1 MTTVLRSCNLCEAG
15 CGLKFEVEDNRIVA
29 VEPDENDPLSQG
41 YVCPKGIASGDIHHD
56 PDRLRR
62 PMRRG
67 ADGRFREVSW
77 DEAFTLVG
85 SRLRAIRARHGA
97 DAIAVYFGNPLVH
110 NYSGIIMLGSLLNA
124 IGTRNRTGAGSQ
136 DTSPRF
142 AASYYLYGNTLV
154 TPVPDID
161 RTDYFLC
168 VGANPAVS
176 QGSAMIA
183 PNIRARIRAMRAR
196 GGKFIT
202 VDPRFTETS
211 KLADEHV
218 FIRPG
223 GDAAF
228 LLAMVHALV
237 EAGRID
243 RGALQRMT
251 TGWEDIER
259 RLQAFTPERTERFTG
274 VAPGVTRR
282 LALELANAQRGV
294 VYTRVGTC
302 NNAYGTLATWANDVL
317 NIAAGRLGVE
327 GGAMFPEPALD
338 GSQFVK
344 LGGMNG
350 HARWHSRVRGL
361 PETGCDLPAS
371 ILAEEI
377 ETPGDGQVRA
387 MVTVAGNPVLSTPN
401 GRRLDR
407 AMEQLEFV
415 VAVDMYIN
423 ETTRHADVILPPS
436 WTLAEDHSEPL
447 SPGFSLRR
455 TARWC
460 SPVVQ
465 KDASELADWEILLR
479 LTQELGGGPMG
490 IKWIDRVLGVASRF
504 GWQYDP
510 QRALDMLLRIGPH
523 GDRYLPW
530 SRGINLKK
538 VQASPYGVD
547 LGPARPGYQHRL
559 HHKDRKVHLVAEPM
573 MRALSQLERDIDEHL
588 TINDAATNHLNL
600 LLIGRRELRT
610 NNSWMHNV
618 PALVS
623 GRNRCVLY
631 VHPQDAQRAGLRDSE
646 PAVVESRV
654 HSGVVPV
661 RVTDEVMPGVVSLPH
676 GWGHAASAEWQSVA
690 GTHAGVSANDF
701 TDDQRVESVVGQSI
715 LNGVP
720 VRLRRVE
727 SQPSER
733 AA

>member
-1 MTTVLRSCNLCEAG
+1 MATTVLRSCNLCEAG
-15 CGLKFEVEDNRIVA
+15 CGLKFEVEDNRILSVQ
-29 VEPDENDPLSQG
+29 PDEHDPLSG
-41 YVCPKGIASGDIHHD
+41 GFVCPKGIAIADIHHD
-56 PDRLRR
+56 PDRLQR
-62 PMRRG
+62 PLRRG
-67 ADGRFREVSW
+67 ADGHFHEVSW
-77 DEAFTLVG
+77 DEAFTFVG
-85 SRLRAIRARHGA
+85 SRLRDIRARHGA
-97 DAIAVYFGNPLVH
+97 DAIGVYFGNPLVH

-154 TPVPDID
+154 MPVPDID

-168 VGANPAVS
+168 IGANPAIS
-176 QGSAMIA
+176 QGSGMVT
-183 PNIRARIRAMRAR
+183 PNVRARLRAIRER
-196 GGKFIT
+196 GGKVVT
-202 VDPRFTETS
+202 VDPRFTETA

-228 LLAMVHALV
+228 LLAMVGVLV
-237 EAGRID
+237 EKGRID
-243 RGALQRMT
+243 RDRLGNAT
-251 TGWEDIER
+251 TGWEEVER
-259 RLQAFTPERTERFTG
+259 HLQTFTPERTERMTG
-274 VAPGVTRR
+274 IAPSVTRR
-282 LALELANAQRGV
+282 LAFEFADAAKGV

-302 NNAYGTLATWANDVL
+302 NNAFGTLATWANDVL
-317 NIAAGRLGVE
+317 NIAMGRLGAE

-350 HARWHSRVRGL
+350 HGRWRSRVRGL

-377 ETPGDGQVRA
+377 ETPGAGQIRA

-401 GRRLDR
+401 GPRLDR
-407 AMEQLEFV
+407 ALDTIEFMV
-415 VAVDMYIN
+415 SVDLYVN

-436 WTLAEDHSEPL
+436 WALTEDHTEPL
-447 SPGFSLRR
+447 GPSVSLHNGI
-455 TARWC
+455 RWC
-460 SPVVQ
+460 PPVVQ
-465 KDASELADWEILLR
+465 RKAGELADWEILLR
-479 LTQELGGGPMG
+479 LTEELGGGPIG
-490 IKWIDRVLGVASRF
+490 IKWIDAALRVAGRF
-504 GWQYDP
+504 GWRYDP

-530 SRGINLKK
+530 RRGINLAKAK
-538 VQASPYGVD
+538 ASPYGID
-547 LGPARPGYQHRL
+547 LGPARPGVRHRL
-559 HHKDRKVHLVAEPM
+559 HHKDGKIHLTAEPL
-573 MRALSQLERDIDEHL
+573 MRALTELEHELERDRQSDEV
-588 TINDAATNHLNL
+588 

-623 GRNRCVLY
+623 GRERCVLY
-631 VHPQDAQRAGLRDSE
+631 VNPSDAQRVGLRDSE
-646 PAVVESRV
+646 PAVLESRV
-654 HSGVVPV
+654 HSGTVPV

-676 GWGHAASAEWQSVA
+676 GWGHALSAGQSVA
-690 GTHAGVSANDF
+690 SAHAGVSANDF

-720 VRLRRVE
+720 VRLRRME
-727 SQPSER
+727 SASGGTSR
-733 AA
+733 APQ